1 MFKDPSL
8 TPYEVEVSVHSQM
21 CEKEKQRPA
30 EAQGLLAIIE
40 QFSKAERTE
49 K

>member
-1 MFKDPSL
+1 MFRDPSL
-8 TPYEVEVSVHSQM
+8 TAYEVETCVYSQM
-21 CEKEKQRPA
+21 SEKEKQRPT

-40 QFSKAERTE
+40 QFSKAEHTE